1 MNRERHNE
9 NIALH
14 FERSWKI
21 FEKWCYSGETLGI
34 HYGYYTDTTRNFKDA
49 VYSMNDFIGELL
61 DLEHKKSASILDAG
75 CGVGGTSI
83 YLGKKFPHV
92 QFTGINLSEGQ
103 VEMGQKFIRERDV
116 TNCKILKGDFNK
128 TEFPSNS
135 FDGVFALESAGYSEH
150 IKDFIQEMH
159 RVLKPGGLLVVLDGF
174 RTEVKMNDFVEKIYK
189 CFLFGRGYQT
199 LDLPRLQTYVD
210 LLQKQGF
217 TEVNH
222 KDISN
227 RVARSQ
233 IRGIIL
239 AIPFFCSYAIK
250 KILTLGIYDRK
261 KNYQDFSLGVAV
273 FTPLIALQ
281 HVSRYYVTTAKK
293 EERISSGSKST

>member
-92 QFTGINLSEGQ
+92 QFTGITLSEEQ
-103 VEMGQKFIRERDV
+103 VKMGQKFIREKDV

-135 FDGVFALESAGYSEH
+135 FDGVFVIESVGYSEN
-150 IKDFIQEMH
+150 IVDFVQEMK
-159 RVLKPGGLLVVLDGF
+159 RVLKPGGILVVLDGF
-174 RTEVKMNDFVEKIYK
+174 RTEVTINSILQKIYER
-189 CFLFGRGYQT
+189 FLFGRGYQK
-199 LDLPRLQTYVD
+199 LDLPRLKFYIG
-210 LLQKQGF
+210 LLENKGF
-217 TEVNH
+217 TDVYHN
-222 KDISN
+222 DISDH
-227 RVARSQ
+227 VTRSQ
-233 IRGIIL
+233 IRGIII
-239 AIPFFCSYAIK
+239 AIPFFVSYVLK
-250 KILTLGIYDRK
+250 KILTLGIYDSS
-261 KNYQDFSLGVAV
+261 KNYFDFSMGAAI
-273 FTPLIALQ
+273 FSPIIALK
-281 HVSRYYVTTAKK
+281 HISRYYLITAKK
-293 EERISSGSKST
+293 GGP